1 MASKI
6 LITGVN
12 DLQSQFPEIAKEWHP
27 TRNGD
32 LKPTQVTKSS
42 GKKVWWQC
50 SKHTDHEWE
59 TTIYTKT
66 SGSSCPICV
75 GQKVLEGFNDLNTT
89 DPDLAKEWHP
99 TRNGDLKPT
108 EISRG
113 TNKKVWWQCSKY
125 PDHEWDAKIANRT
138 INGRGCPICAGQKVL
153 EGFNDLNTT
162 DPELAKE
169 WHPTRNGDLKPTEI
183 SRGTGKKVWWQCIKY
198 PDHEWDAVIS
208 SRSLTGR
215 GCPFCSS
222 NKVLEGFNDL
232 NTTEPELAKEWHP
245 TRNGDLKATQVSR
258 SSDKKVWW
266 QCSNYPDHEWV
277 AVIGSRTTG
286 IGCSICDGKTVLEG
300 FNDLKSQFP
309 ELVKEWHPTKNGNL
323 KPTDFTKS
331 SGKKVWW
338 QCSKYPDHEWDS
350 VIASRSQGCSCP
362 ICEDQRVLEGF
373 NDLKTT
379 DPELAKEWHPTRN
392 GDLKST
398 DVVKG
403 SGKKVWWQCS
413 KYPDHEWEATITS
426 RTRGSRCSICIGQ
439 KVLVGFNDLN
449 TTDPEIAKEWHP
461 TRNGNLKPA
470 DFTRGSS
477 AKKVWWQ
484 CSKDPDH
491 EWCSKV
497 ASRSINGCPICAEY
511 GFNPEKDA
519 WFYLMQ
525 RPAEQ
530 QFGITNDF
538 QTRMQAHERNGW
550 SLIDHTSVPSSG
562 QKVFDIEK
570 LFKRWLKKE
579 IGLLEGTTENWS
591 TTKMEVQSLAELKA
605 RSGIETDLF

>member
-27 TRNGD
+27 TLNGD

-59 TTIYTKT
+59 TTIFTKT

-89 DPDLAKEWHP
+89 DPEIAKEWHP

-113 TNKKVWWQCSKY
+113 TGKKVWWQCSKY

-138 INGRGCPICAGQKVL
+138 INGRGCPICVGRKVL
-153 EGFNDLNTT
+153 KGFNDLKTT
-162 DPELAKE
+162 DPELATE
-169 WHPTRNGDLKPTEI
+169 WHPTRNEDLKPTDFT
-183 SRGTGKKVWWQCIKY
+183 RGSGKKVWWQCIKY

-413 KYPDHEWEATITS
+413 KYPDHEWEATIAS